1 MQFYCGHM
9 MHKFL
14 VVSQHFVTTNVCI
27 SLMITNSKFCYFFSM
42 FEIIAFDKYDCKI
55 NPSVLIKLSLRG
67 LWYLRNNAL
76 RISIIY
82 PLLYIIAL
90 NVMIES
96 IKRLIKIFY
105 HLPFQMQCETC
116 LRGHVNLSTYVTC
129 TCNYMLSN
137 IFFLLLSLLSFISLS
152 ITNAMILQQT

>member
-1 MQFYCGHM
+1 ML
-9 MHKFL
+9 FL
-14 VVSQHFVTTNVCI
+14 LYVWNHCFWQVWLQNKSVC
-27 SLMITNSKFCYFFSM
+27 N
-42 FEIIAFDKYDCKI
+42 
-55 NPSVLIKLSLRG
+55 VLIKLSLRG
-67 LWYLRNNAL
+67 LWYLRNTAL

-105 HLPFQMQCETC
+105 HLPFQMQGETC
-116 LRGHVNLSTYVTC
+116 LRGHDNLSTYVTC

-137 IFFLLLSLLSFISLS
+137 IFFSAFKFIIIYFFVNHKCYDIAANINSQCCK
-152 ITNAMILQQT
+152 ITMTHQTVQSSECILNC